1 MRRANGEGSVYRLKD
16 GRWRVSVSVRV
27 AGKLHRI
34 SRTRRKRADCVA
46 LLDELRGK
54 IGQSNSVRAASGTLA
69 AYLDGWLANTVQ
81 PHLAANTFDSYE
93 RAVRLHVK
101 PRLGT
106 AKLAKLSPLHIEE
119 FKAAMKADAVG
130 PRAAQA
136 AFQAL
141 RAALAHAV
149 YPLRILPM
157 NPCDGLKP
165 PSHAKRKMRPFE
177 ASEMRLILEDTHR
190 TRWHAL
196 YAVAFGCGLRIGEL
210 LGLEWDDVD
219 WHANTITV
227 NRQLLEKS
235 GRMKLGKPKTR
246 SSVRTIQ
253 LPANVK
259 TALREHRALQSNK
272 GLADCPIVFPTKSG
286 KHLAR
291 SNFQHDEWTLRL
303 ARCGLGHRP
312 FHNTRHTFA
321 TLTLLAGVPVAVVA
335 KVLGHSS
342 PAITYSVY
350 SHTVPSMDS
359 AAANAMERL
368 FA

>member
-1 MRRANGEGSVYRLKD
+1 
-16 GRWRVSVSVRV
+16 
-27 AGKLHRI
+27 
-34 SRTRRKRADCVA
+34 
-46 LLDELRGK
+46 
-54 IGQSNSVRAASGTLA
+54 
-69 AYLDGWLANTVQ
+69 
-81 PHLAANTFDSYE
+81 
-93 RAVRLHVK
+93 
-101 PRLGT
+101 
-106 AKLAKLSPLHIEE
+106 
-119 FKAAMKADAVG
+119 
-130 PRAAQA
+130 
-136 AFQAL
+136 
-141 RAALAHAV
+141 
-149 YPLRILPM
+149 
-157 NPCDGLKP
+157 LKP
-165 PSHAKRKMRPFE
+165 PQHTKRKMRPFE

-350 SHTVPSMDS
+350 SHTLPSMDS
-359 AAANAMERL
+359 AAANAMQRI

>member
-101 PRLGT
+101 PRLGQ
-106 AKLAKLSPLHIEE
+106 AKLAKLSPLHVEE

-141 RAALAHAV
+141 RAALSHAV

-165 PSHAKRKMRPFE
+165 PQHAKKRMQPFE
-177 ASEMRLILEDTHR
+177 ASEVRLILEDSAG

-210 LGLEWDDVD
+210 LGLEWQDIDY
-219 WHANTITV
+219 NTNTLTV
-227 NRQLLEKS
+227 HRQLLEKS
-235 GRMKLGKPKTR
+235 GRMKLGKPKTK
-246 SSVRTIQ
+246 SSVRKI
-253 LPANVK
+253 PFPHSVN
-259 TALREHRALQSNK
+259 TALRKHRSLQRDK
-272 GLADCPIVFPTKSG
+272 GLFDCPIVFPTLNG
-286 KHLAR
+286 KHLGR

-303 ARCGLGHRP
+303 ARCGLVYRP
-312 FHNTRHTFA
+312 FHNARHTFA
-321 TLTLLAGVPVAVVA
+321 TLTLLDGVPVAVVS
-335 KVLGHSS
+335 KSLGHSS
-342 PAITYSVY
+342 PAITYGVY
-350 SHTVPSMDS
+350 SHTLPSMDL
-359 AAANAMERL
+359 AAANAMQRI